1 MVPSRH
7 IGSSKSIKVWFE
19 ELITKHETL
28 YFLIW
33 KDLKVQYGNF
43 ILGLLWSVFQ
53 PILYF
58 GAIVGIF
65 SADKT
70 SVNSNSI
77 PFPVFI
83 FSGII
88 IWNFFTNAVN
98 GCVSSIQAN
107 AGIISKSYF
116 PRYYL
121 VLSPF
126 IRCVLDLLIS
136 SFLLLLLAIF
146 TQSSFSNVGWWSI
159 PMAAILLFLTTLG
172 LATVATISVVYN
184 RHMRHGIPMLL
195 YTGLFLLPVFHAV
208 PTIKFA
214 LVRILYQAN
223 PLAVAIRLVR
233 SAFGNQ
239 IISVPE
245 ICIATIAAFSIFI
258 FGILAFRRFENTL
271 ADRI

>member
-1 MVPSRH
+1 MIPSRH

-19 ELITKHETL
+19 ELFTKHETL

-43 ILGLLWSVFQ
+43 ILGLLWSIFQ
-53 PILYF
+53 PLLYF
-58 GAIVGIF
+58 AAIVGIF
-65 SADKT
+65 SGNQT
-70 SVNSNSI
+70 NVYTESI

-116 PRYYL
+116 PRYFL

-126 IRCVLDLLIS
+126 IRCMLDLLIS

-159 PMAAILLFLTTLG
+159 PMAVLLLFLTTLG
-172 LATVATISVVYN
+172 LATIASISVVYN
-184 RHMRHGIPMLL
+184 RHLRHGIPMLL
-195 YTGLFLLPVFHAV
+195 YAGLFLLPVFH
-208 PTIKFA
+208 TIPSMKFN
-214 LVRILYQAN
+214 LLRIMYQAN
-223 PLAVAIRLVR
+223 PLSVAIGLIR

-245 ICIATIAAFSIFI
+245 ICIATICAFSIFI